1 MTQAPDIARV
11 LSAYVPMD
19 RRHSASAGGTAP
31 AGSEGFLERTQ
42 GAALFADMSG
52 FTPLTEALARA
63 HGPRRGAEEMLHHLN
78 AVYDALIDQVHG
90 YRGSVV
96 GFAGDAVTCWFE
108 DQASGIGQQAA
119 APLPV
124 ASCPLPDASS
134 RATACA
140 LAMQGAMRAFAA
152 VPVPGSDPVPL
163 ALKVAVASGPARR
176 FLVGDPRVQIIDV
189 LAGAT
194 VTRVAVAEQLAEPGE
209 VVVDPATWARL
220 GDGARAA
227 AFRDPPESAG
237 PERDPYAVVVGLR
250 GEVPRTPWPPLTGA
264 PSAERLRPWVLP
276 AVYER
281 VQAGLGEF
289 LTDLRPAVAL
299 FVRFGGIDYEREG
312 AAAKL
317 DAFVRWVQGIVSR
330 HDGTLL
336 QLTLGDKGSYL
347 YAAFGAPVAHEDDAR
362 RAALAALD
370 LQAEGARPAFITP
383 LQIGLGQGSVR
394 AGACGSRESRTY
406 GCMGDEVNLA
416 ARLMQH
422 AAPGEIL
429 ASERV
434 HRTLADT
441 FPFTAHPPLRLK
453 GKADLLSI
461 FTLAGAAPR
470 RTMHLLEP
478 RYVLPMV
485 GREAELRL
493 VEERLGLARQGR
505 GQIVGISGEA
515 GVGKSRLVA
524 EIIRLAREAA
534 LAGYG
539 GACQADGVNTLYL
552 VWRSIWCALLDVDAD
567 APARGLREKL
577 EALAPDRIDALPLLG
592 AVLGVALPDSDF
604 TRVLEPQYRK
614 SALEA
619 LLVDCLRAAAGARPL
634 LLVLEDLHW
643 IDPASHDLLQSIA
656 RAIDDVPVLIVL
668 AYRPPEALGTAG
680 RPPAPAPRLTALP
693 HFTTVHLR
701 ELGPAEAERVLRG
714 KLRQLFPDGA
724 DAVPAALIEQV
735 AARAQGNPF
744 YLEELLNYLHDRGFD
759 PRSFANAGH
768 GDAAALEALGLPDSL
783 HSLIL
788 ARIDQLGARQQLTL
802 KVASII
808 GRVFRFNHL
817 CSYCPDLGPVAAIK
831 EDLAVLARL
840 DLTPVDTPEP
850 DLAYVFRHI
859 VTREVAYDCLPYAAR
874 AVLHEQYARYLEAQP
889 AAEPELDLL
898 AYHYGLSENAPKQR
912 EYLRRAGLAAA
923 VRFVNVQAIDYL
935 TRALALIPEAS
946 REPAD
951 LAERYELLLARERA
965 LDMLGQREAQARD
978 LDALQALAAATGDA
992 GRQATATLR
1001 RGSYAFAVSDYPA
1014 ALAAAEVALALA
1026 RAEADAAHA
1035 AAAHLLWGRALV
1047 DVGDYP
1053 GGGEHFRQALAMFR
1067 AAGDRLGE
1075 AQALNVLGQAAWR
1088 QGDPAGARARLEAAL
1103 AVEREMGDR
1112 ASEARALNLLGIIY
1126 QSMSDGTAAARAYEQ
1141 SLALCREIGY
1151 HKLESDPLCNLGTLY
1166 AEMGEHAEAQRCYQ
1180 RALAI
1185 DRETGNREDQ
1195 IIELLNIA
1203 ELACRQADF
1212 GLAED
1217 CVADAERLAAD
1228 IGSPVRRA
1236 HVLSLMG
1243 QLNGQLGDY
1252 AQGRACLTEALD
1264 ILRRAGDREDEAT
1277 MVARLGLLCHQAGDD
1292 AAAED
1297 HARQASGIARE
1308 TRDDKAE
1315 AYALTVLGHSLA
1327 GRGRAGEAVEAY
1339 RRALELRLAAG
1350 QTGMAVEPEA
1360 GLARLALAAG
1370 DMAQACS
1377 HVDVIM
1383 AALEVRVPG
1392 GDGCGALN
1400 GPEEV
1405 LRVYLTCFRV
1415 LRAAGDPR
1423 APGLLETAHG
1433 LLLSR
1438 AGRIDGEARRRLFLE
1453 NVRAHRELEA
1463 EWRSRQNPARPVSG

>member
-1 MTQAPDIARV
+1 
-11 LSAYVPMD
+11 MD
-19 RRHSASAGGTAP
+19 RRQGASASGAAP
-31 AGSEGFLERTQ
+31 AGSEGFPERTQ
-42 GAALFADMSG
+42 GAALFADLSG

-63 HGPRRGAEEMLHHLN
+63 LGPRRGAEEMLHHLN

-90 YRGSVV
+90 HRGSVV

-108 DQASGIGQQAA
+108 DRASGNRHQASGIDERGIPRTRN
-119 APLPV
+119 APLP
-124 ASCPLPDASS
+124 AAGCRLPDASS
-134 RATACA
+134 RAIACA
-140 LAMQGAMRAFAA
+140 LAMQAAMRAFAA
-152 VPVPGSDPVPL
+152 VPVPGSEPVPL

-176 FLVGDPRVQIIDV
+176 FLVGDPGVQVIDV

-220 GDGARAA
+220 GGAARAA

-237 PERDPYAVVVGLR
+237 REREPYAVVVGLR
-250 GEVPRTPWPPLTGA
+250 TEVPRTPWPPLAGTPG
-264 PSAERLRPWVLP
+264 AERLRPWVLP

-299 FVRFGGIDYEREG
+299 FVRFGGIDYEEEG
-312 AAAKL
+312 AAAQL
-317 DAFVRWVQGIVSR
+317 DAFVRWVQGILSR
-330 HDGTLL
+330 HDGALL

-347 YAAFGAPVAHEDDAR
+347 YAAFGAPIAHEDDAR
-362 RAALAALD
+362 RAVLAALD
-370 LQAEGARPAFITP
+370 LQAEGARPAFVTP

-394 AGACGSRESRTY
+394 TGACGSRESRTY

-441 FPFTAHPPLRLK
+441 FPFAAHPPLRLK

-461 FTLAGAAPR
+461 FTLAGTVPHR
-470 RTMHLLEP
+470 DMHLLEP
-478 RYVLPMV
+478 RYALPMV
-485 GREAELRL
+485 GRVAELRL
-493 VEERLGLARQGR
+493 VEEKLRLARQGR

-524 EIIRLAREAA
+524 EVIRLARESA

-592 AVLGVALPDSDF
+592 AVLGIALPDNDF

-619 LLVDCLRAAAGARPL
+619 LLVDCLGAAARVRPL
-634 LLVLEDLHW
+634 LLILEDLHW

-656 RAIDDVPVLIVL
+656 RAINDAPVLIVL
-668 AYRPPEALGTAG
+668 AYRPPEAVGTAG
-680 RPPAPAPRLTALP
+680 RPPAPAPYLTALP
-693 HFTTVHLR
+693 HFTSVHLR
-701 ELGPAEAERVLRG
+701 ELSPAEAEQALRG
-714 KLRQLFPDGA
+714 KLRQLYPDGA

-744 YLEELLNYLHDRGFD
+744 YLEELLNYLHDRGFN
-759 PRSFANAGH
+759 PRSFANAGR
-768 GDAAALEALGLPDSL
+768 GEVAAPDALGLPDSL

-808 GRVFRFNHL
+808 GRVFRFHHL
-817 CSYCPDLGPVAAIK
+817 CGYYPDLGPVAAIK

-923 VRFVNVQAIDYL
+923 ARFVNVQAIDYL

-946 REPAD
+946 RDQAD

-965 LDMLGQREAQARD
+965 LDLLGQREAQARD
-978 LDALQALAAATGDA
+978 LDALRALAAATGDT
-992 GRQATATLR
+992 GRQAVATLR

-1014 ALAAAEVALALA
+1014 ALAAAEAALALA
-1026 RAEADAAHA
+1026 RAEGDAAHA

-1047 DVGDYP
+1047 DVGDYRASDD
-1053 GGGEHFRQALAMFR
+1053 HFQQALATFR

-1088 QGDPAGARARLEAAL
+1088 QGDPAGARAQLEAAL
-1103 AVEREMGDR
+1103 AIERELGDR
-1112 ASEARALNLLGIIY
+1112 VSEARALNLLGVIY
-1126 QSMSDGTAAARAYEQ
+1126 QSTGDQAAARRAYEQ
-1141 SLALCREIGY
+1141 SLALCGEIGY

-1166 AEMGEHAEAQRCYQ
+1166 VELGECAEGRRCFE

-1195 IIELLNIA
+1195 IIELLNLA
-1203 ELACRQADF
+1203 DLACQQADVDYA
-1212 GLAED
+1212 GD
-1217 CVADAERLAAD
+1217 CIAQAGRLAD
-1228 IGSPVRRA
+1228 DVGSPVRRA
-1236 HVLSLMG
+1236 HVLYLMG
-1243 QLNGQLGDY
+1243 QLDGCVGDY
-1252 AQGRACLTEALD
+1252 ARGRACLDEALD
-1264 ILRRAGDREDEAT
+1264 ILRRAGDREEEAN
-1277 MVARLGLLCHQAGDD
+1277 MIARLGLLCHQAGDH
-1292 AAAED
+1292 AAAEA
-1297 HARQASGIARE
+1297 HARQAAGVARE
-1308 TRDDKAE
+1308 ASDEKAE
-1315 AYALTVLGHSLA
+1315 AFALTILGHSLD
-1327 GRGRAGEAVEAY
+1327 GQDRAAEAAEAY
-1339 RRALELRLAAG
+1339 GRALELRISLD
-1350 QTGMAVEPEA
+1350 QPGMAVEPEA

-1370 DMAQACS
+1370 DMPRACP
-1377 HVDVIM
+1377 HVDAIV
-1383 AALEVRVPG
+1383 AALEARAPG
-1392 GDGCGALN
+1392 GGGCGALN
-1400 GPEEV
+1400 GPEE
-1405 LRVYLTCFRV
+1405 LMRVYLTCYRV

-1438 AGRIDGEARRRLFLE
+1438 AGRIEDDARRRLFLE
-1453 NVRAHRELEA
+1453 SVRAHRELEA
-1463 EWRSRQNPARPVSG
+1463 EWRSRQDRAAPVSR